1 MFASVV
7 FIFVFQY

>member
-7 FIFVFQY
+7 FD